1 MYTFQWCTCNDLW
14 HDELKKPHNVL
25 SNAHQQLIWREK
37 KEKQEKVSDVGKKKK
52 LAFPSIFNGV
62 SSPSYFLGHN
72 KIKNILQ
79 KGQKE

>member
-1 MYTFQWCTCNDLW
+1 MFSVMPTNSLFGGNKG
-14 HDELKKPHNVL
+14 E
-25 SNAHQQLIWREK
+25 A
-37 KEKQEKVSDVGKKKK
+37 GKGIKCGEEKK

-62 SSPSYFLGHN
+62 SSPSYFLEHN